1 MGGLSLIPF
10 YAGNSFSPLSLL
22 PFSTQ
27 RLPDVLP
34 PYTPSLDLTQLGPD
48 MPITAVPFGGY
59 TPADVFERL
68 KSESGRVVEWHGL
81 KIDLEKDL
89 DVQLVSLGLFAY
101 TGD

>member
-1 MGGLSLIPF
+1 
-10 YAGNSFSPLSLL
+10 
-22 PFSTQ
+22 
-27 RLPDVLP
+27 
-34 PYTPSLDLTQLGPD
+34 

-89 DVQLVSLGLFAY
+89 DVQLVSLGLFV
-101 TGD
+101 